1 MLAQI
6 AMCKPMSKNDSK
18 EQNDTLGGTKRV
30 KAFLSSFCS
39 DKAHL
44 TSFSW
49 SNCSTTVHGNMKVRT
64 MSQHKH
70 IHIQK
75 CKYISLF
82 ALLYEWVKACSQS
95 VCFNMEATHLQEH
108 FTGPFL
114 LAFLSTSLP
123 FFICLL
129 FFSLLFPFILVTR
142 DTISFHSSPS
152 PSQYHLSKEPQTDK
166 RPKKVKVLIWCHC
179 QLEPKEER
187 KSTER
192 RRTESELLV
201 SHR

>member
-6 AMCKPMSKNDSK
+6 AMCKPMSKNNSK

-49 SNCSTTVHGNMKVRT
+49 SNCSTRVHGNMKVRT
-64 MSQHKH
+64 MNQPWSTSIYTYKNVS
-70 IHIQK
+70 IQAICTFVWVSK
-75 CKYISLF
+75 G
-82 ALLYEWVKACSQS
+82 LLT
-95 VCFNMEATHLQEH
+95 NMEATHLQEH

-129 FFSLLFPFILVTR
+129 CFSLFFPFILVTR

-152 PSQYHLSKEPQTDK
+152 PSQYYLSKEPQTEK
-166 RPKKVKVLIWCHC
+166 RPKKVKLLIWCHC
-179 QLEPKEER
+179 QLEPREER
-187 KSTER
+187 SSTER
-192 RRTESELLV
+192 RQTESEPLV